1 MATTTRPAASRP
13 AARLRVGALVLGLS
27 LGAVVVGCGAQEKPE
42 SSGSDSS
49 TANSSPLPSAD
60 RSQGSD
66 GPAPSTAGDA
76 GSGAAADGTSGL
88 DLSTVSGDRGLFAVV
103 AGSPSTG
110 AQSLRGKLIVAER
123 GCLHLS
129 RRSAPPTL
137 LVFPPDTELDT
148 SRSRRPAVVVD
159 GSRHRVGTPLSLR
172 GEGVQLGPDQAA
184 RAKPCVARGAVFAV
198 SDIS

>member
-60 RSQGSD
+60 GSQGSD
-66 GPAPSTAGDA
+66 GPAPSTAEDA
-76 GSGAAADGTSGL
+76 GSGASANGTSGL
-88 DLSTVSGDRGLFAVV
+88 DLSTVSGDRGLSAVV

-123 GCLHLS
+123 GCLYLS

-148 SRSRRPAVVVD
+148 SRRPAVVVD